1 MSSPNMAEIA
11 RAAGVGKATV
21 SLALRNDARL
31 RPETRK
37 QIQAIAKKMGY
48 KSNAVVSNLMAQL
61 RASKDPK
68 YQATL
73 GLVNASQERNFLQ
86 VNPTFS
92 AVGAGLQRRAAEL
105 GYGVDEFWLRE
116 PGIDPTRLAQIFRAR
131 NINGVIVAAMIEN
144 ISLAREFDSVWQ
156 DLACVTVG
164 IRPEHPAF
172 HFACNDQ
179 FSTAYRCAKQL
190 ARLGYKRPA
199 LVIDPHIENVID
211 HRFSAGFYAG
221 DNFSALKQRL
231 PVFEF
236 APDRQKSFSTWFGKQ
251 KPDVLV
257 TTHAELRDWVAE
269 LGLKCPKEIGLAH
282 LDINKGMEDWSGMNQ
297 KNDLVGSSAI
307 DLLVGQLHRNET
319 GTPEFPKCVMV
330 ESQWMRGKTLR
341 S

>member
-1 MSSPNMAEIA
+1 MAEIA

-86 VNPTFS
+86 TNPTFS
-92 AVGAGLQRRAAEL
+92 AVTSGLLRRSGEL

-116 PGIDPTRLAQIFRAR
+116 PGIDPTRLRQILRAR
-131 NINGVIVAAMIEN
+131 NIHGVIVAAMIEN

-179 FSTAYRCAKQL
+179 FSTSYRSAKQL
-190 ARLGYKRPA
+190 ARLGYKKPG
-199 LVIDPHIENVID
+199 LVIDLHIEKVID
-211 HRFSAGFYAG
+211 HRFTAGFYAG
-221 DNFSALKQRL
+221 GIFTGSKERI
-231 PVFEF
+231 PVFDF
-236 APDRQKSFSTWFGKQ
+236 APDRLKSFSSWLSRH

-257 TTHAELRDWVAE
+257 TTHAELRNWITE
-269 LGLKCPKEIGLAH
+269 LGLKCPKDVGLAH
-282 LDINKGMEDWSGMNQ
+282 LDINKGMEEWSGMNQ

-307 DLLVGQLHRNET
+307 DLVIGQLHRNES

-330 ESQWMRGKTLR
+330 ESQWVAGKTLR
-341 S
+341 T

>member
-1 MSSPNMAEIA
+1 MTSPNMAEIA

-61 RASKDPK
+61 RSSKDPK

-73 GLVNASQERNFLQ
+73 GLVNASQERSFLKT
-86 VNPTFS
+86 NPTFS
-92 AVGAGLQRRAAEL
+92 AVSLGLHRRASEL
-105 GYGVDEFWLRE
+105 GYGLDEFWLRE
-116 PGIDPTRLAQIFRAR
+116 PGIDPSRLKQILRAR
-131 NINGVIVAAMIEN
+131 NIHGVIVAAMIEN

-179 FSTAYRCAKQL
+179 FSTAYRSAKQL
-190 ARLGYKRPA
+190 ARLGYKRPG
-199 LVIDPHIENVID
+199 LVIDPHIEKVID

-221 DNFSALKQRL
+221 GNFSGLKERL
-231 PVFEF
+231 PVFDF
-236 APDRQKSFSTWFGKQ
+236 ASESLKAFSAWIGKH

-257 TTHAELRDWVAE
+257 TTHTELRGWITQ
-269 LGLKCPKEIGLAH
+269 LGLKCPKDIGLAH

-307 DLLVGQLHRNET
+307 DLVVGQLHRNES

-330 ESQWMRGKTLR
+330 ESQWVRGKTLR

>member
-1 MSSPNMAEIA
+1 MSEIA

-21 SLALRNDARL
+21 SLALRNDPRL
-31 RPETRK
+31 RIETRR

-73 GLVNASQERNFLQ
+73 GLVNASQDRNFLQ
-86 VNPTFS
+86 TNPTFS
-92 AVGAGLQRRAAEL
+92 AVNSGLKHRAAEL
-105 GYGVDEFWLRE
+105 GYGLDEFWLRE
-116 PGIDPTRLAQIFRAR
+116 PGIDPTRLGQILRAR
-131 NINGVIVAAMIEN
+131 NIHGVIVAAMIEN

-190 ARLGYKRPA
+190 ARLGYKRPG
-199 LVIDPHIENVID
+199 LVIDPHIEKVID

-221 DNFSALKQRL
+221 ENFAGPKERV

-236 APDRQKSFSTWFGKQ
+236 AKDRLKVFSTWMTKHS
-251 KPDVLV
+251 PDVLV
-257 TTHAELRDWVAE
+257 TTHAELRDWIVK
-269 LGLKCPKEIGLAH
+269 LGLKCPKQIGLAH

-297 KNDLVGSSAI
+297 KNELVGSSAI
-307 DLLVGQLHRNET
+307 DLVVGQLHRNET

-330 ESQWMRGKTLR
+330 ESQWVRGKTLR
-341 S
+341 Y

>member
-1 MSSPNMAEIA
+1 MTTPNMSEIA

-86 VNPTFS
+86 TNPTFS
-92 AVGAGLQRRAAEL
+92 AVTGGLQRRSKEL
-105 GYGVDEFWLRE
+105 GYGLDEFWLRE
-116 PGIDPTRLAQIFRAR
+116 PGIDPSRLKQILRAR
-131 NINGVIVAAMIEN
+131 NIHGVIVAAMIEN

-179 FSTAYRCAKQL
+179 FSTAYRSAKQL
-190 ARLGYKRPA
+190 VRLGYNKPG
-199 LVIDPHIENVID
+199 LVIDPHIEKVID

-221 DNFSALKQRL
+221 GNFAGPKERVPMFEYSPDRLKPFSAWLSKH
-231 PVFEF
+231 
-236 APDRQKSFSTWFGKQ
+236 

-257 TTHAELRDWVAE
+257 TTHAELREWLAE
-269 LGLKCPKEIGLAH
+269 LGLKCPKDIGLAH

-297 KNDLVGSSAI
+297 KNELVGSSAI
-307 DLLVGQLHRNET
+307 DLLVGQLHRNES

-330 ESQWMRGKTLR
+330 ESQWVCGKTLR
-341 S
+341 N